1 MNLTDF
7 DANLYRLYA
16 VGLLGYEEALSQA
29 QSLVRL
35 RRAMLAFD
43 QNARVRE
50 SVPAEEVS
58 GQPPATPR
66 SPSSGSR
73 PGLIPR

>member
-1 MNLTDF
+1 MDLTEF
-7 DANLYRLYA
+7 DANLYQQYA

-29 QSLVRL
+29 QSLFRL

-50 SVPAEEVS
+50 PGSPEEL
-58 GQPPATPR
+58 G
-66 SPSSGSR
+66 GH
-73 PGLIPR
+73 

>member
-1 MNLTDF
+1 MNLSDF

-16 VGLLGYEEALSQA
+16 VGLLGYEEALGQA

-43 QNARVRE
+43 QDIRVQRPVSPE
-50 SVPAEEVS
+50 S
-58 GQPPATPR
+58 R
-66 SPSSGSR
+66 PSS
-73 PGLIPR
+73 

>member
-16 VGLLGYEEALSQA
+16 VGLLGYEEALGQA

-43 QNARVRE
+43 QNARVQ
-50 SVPAEEVS
+50 A
-58 GQPPATPR
+58 GQPPGFSR
-66 SPSSGSR
+66 SPSAGSR
-73 PGLIPR
+73 TGTNAG

>member
-16 VGLLGYEEALSQA
+16 VGLLGYEEALGQA

-43 QNARVRE
+43 QNARQ
-50 SVPAEEVS
+50 PAGLS
-58 GQPPATPR
+58 R

-73 PGLIPR
+73 AGPNTG

>member
-16 VGLLGYEEALSQA
+16 VGLLGYEEALGQA

-43 QNARVRE
+43 QNARASQPGMRPPP
-50 SVPAEEVS
+50 VP
-58 GQPPATPR
+58 PR
-66 SPSSGSR
+66 DLFR
-73 PGLIPR
+73 QR